1 MEQLS
6 LMPEKTANIDATCRS
21 CGSSFTL
28 SPGIKATERARECLV
43 CPVCWASGQSLDDSL
58 SSGKAEC
65 RPSQGFRL
73 LGCIRPDGP
82 ELLVNVHAYPPLDP
96 ECVPDLLRR
105 AGYIGGAEAG
115 RDGMVFRVSL
125 EGAQVEFSPG

>member
-82 ELLVNVHAYPPLDP
+82 EL
-96 ECVPDLLRR
+96 E
-105 AGYIGGAEAG
+105 G
-115 RDGMVFRVSL
+115 VSREKKEL
-125 EGAQVEFSPG
+125 ARMLWRLAAPRP